1 MGAECPRDPAAA
13 IQRLFAKLD
22 QEDKDTLSWLL
33 VASRD
38 TGNRCAYESRLSP
51 EPSR

>member
-1 MGAECPRDPAAA
+1 MGAECPKDPAAA
-13 IQRLFAKLD
+13 VVKLFSKLD

-38 TGNRCAYESRLSP
+38 AGVRCAYVSP
-51 EPSR
+51 DHAP